1 MENRTLRENSKTS
14 MEVTENGTRQK
25 STGNGSHQ
33 QVGECQLK
41 EEEKAFIR
49 SKVKRL
55 FGFEE
60 SLKSAKSYFAS
71 AMLSLETFLT
81 WSHDVT
87 LPRDEQ
93 KNTNT
98 SAFLATFESYE
109 DILSFQRPI
118 EPVVF
123 QPVDYLSSKVKQRF
137 QKGRKKLSCRDDEE
151 I

>member
-1 MENRTLRENSKTS
+1 
-14 MEVTENGTRQK
+14 
-25 STGNGSHQ
+25 
-33 QVGECQLK
+33 
-41 EEEKAFIR
+41 
-49 SKVKRL
+49 
-55 FGFEE
+55 
-60 SLKSAKSYFAS
+60 
-71 AMLSLETFLT
+71 MLSLETFLT

-109 DILSFQRPI
+109 DILNFQRPI
-118 EPVVF
+118 QPVVF

-137 QKGRKKLSCRDDEE
+137 QKGRKKLSPRDDEE